1 MRVRSTFVLEITTVL
16 TVMPTEL
23 IVTEK
28 AEAEETI
35 LAREVLN
42 KISSCEGVAFSIEEL
57 V

>member
-1 MRVRSTFVLEITTVL
+1 
-16 TVMPTEL
+16 MPTEL